1 MNLVSLTWAFV
12 NNPANDFGGHTH
24 DFLMV
29 ALWSIVL
36 SILIGVPLGI
46 IAAQIRIVAI
56 LATSLSGAGRAIP
69 TIAFFGL
76 AAALPVLGL
85 YDRSAIIALTLLGI
99 PPILLNTIAGLQG
112 VDSTLVDA
120 ARGMGM
126 TFTQRMVRVQLP
138 LVLPVIAAGV
148 RTTTVQVIAT
158 TPLITFLGLGG
169 YGEYI
174 VGGLGINTP
183 AGVAQVLAGAIPV
196 VVLAMV
202 AEYGLAAV
210 QRALTPA
217 GLRQQ
222 TAPIAESIADSASDD
237 AGKGVVTA

>member
-1 MNLVSLTWAFV
+1 MNLVSLIWAYV
-12 NNPANDFGGHTH
+12 HDPANDFGGHTH
-24 DFLMV
+24 DFLLV
-29 ALWSIVL
+29 ALWSIAM
-36 SILIGVPLGI
+36 SIIIGVPLGI
-46 IAAQIRIVAI
+46 IAAQNRVVAF

-76 AAALPVLGL
+76 AAALPILGL
-85 YDRSAIIALTLLGI
+85 NDRSAIIALTLLGI

-112 VDSTLVDA
+112 VDNTLVDA

-148 RTTTVQVIAT
+148 RTTAVQVIAT

-174 VGGLGINTP
+174 VGGIGRSTD
-183 AGVAQVLAGAIPV
+183 AGTAQVLAGAIPV
-196 VVLAMV
+196 LALALL

-210 QRALTPA
+210 QRALTPV
-217 GLRQQ
+217 GLRKQ
-222 TAPIAESIADSASDD
+222 TIPVAEIVADSAS
-237 AGKGVVTA
+237 AEPGKGVMAA

>member
-1 MNLVSLTWAFV
+1 MNLISLIWAYI
-12 NNPANDFGGHTH
+12 NNPLNDFGGHTH
-24 DFLMV
+24 DFLLV
-29 ALWSIVL
+29 ALWSIGL

-46 IAAQIRIVAI
+46 IAAQNRAIAFVA
-56 LATSLSGAGRAIP
+56 TTFSGVGRAIP

-76 AAALPVLGL
+76 AAAIPALGL
-85 YDRSAIIALTLLGI
+85 FDRSAIIALTLLGI

-112 VDSTLVDA
+112 IDSALVEA

-126 TFTQRMVRVQLP
+126 TFLQRTVRVQLP
-138 LVLPVIAAGV
+138 LVLPIIAAGV

-174 VGGLGINTP
+174 VGGIGINTP

-196 VVLAMV
+196 LILAVV

-210 QRALTPA
+210 QHALTPV
-217 GLRQQ
+217 GLRKQ
-222 TAPIAESIADSASDD
+222 AAEIIADSASTD
-237 AGKGVVTA
+237 AGKGVVAA